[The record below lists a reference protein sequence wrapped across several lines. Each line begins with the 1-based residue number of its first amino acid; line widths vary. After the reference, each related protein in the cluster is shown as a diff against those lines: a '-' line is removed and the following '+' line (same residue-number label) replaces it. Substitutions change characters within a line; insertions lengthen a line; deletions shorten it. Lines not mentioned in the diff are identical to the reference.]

1 MFRKIW
7 ATTQP
12 NQQYGGL
19 SFVVNNLGQECYTR
33 SSLEKVCL
41 DENQQHFD
49 QAGTTP
55 CMVEPLFSL
64 LGGLGD
70 GPVVQLVLDGTF
82 EHLDLPPE
90 IQSLFASLQ
99 SEVASGNK
107 LFPRFTRESY

>member
-1 MFRKIW
+1 MFRKIR

-33 SSLEKVCL
+33 SSLEKACL
-41 DENQQHFD
+41 DENQQCFN
-49 QAGTTP
+49 QATP

-70 GPVVQLVLDGTF
+70 GPTVQSVLDGTF

-99 SEVASGNK
+99 SEVELGNE
-107 LFPRFTRESY
+107 LFPRFT